1 MHRGDINSKGLT
13 RCLIVTSGKSMDK
26 LDCKNALASRANTI
40 AEEGRK
46 VVAMKLILTAQLD
59 DYYEYSLLLKI
70 AQKEEKFNIDKL
82 IICSNK
88 I

>member
-1 MHRGDINSKGLT
+1 
-13 RCLIVTSGKSMDK
+13 MDK

-70 AQKEEKFNIDKL
+70 ASKGREV
-82 IICSNK
+82 
-88 I
+88 